1 MRTTLFFIPHEVA
14 GIPIFGFGIV
24 LAIWAVIC
32 AIRIGWI
39 VHHRGWSAE
48 IWGEL
53 PMMLILGAVIVWGI
67 PMLLEPQGFP
77 VHGYGVMVF
86 LGVMAG
92 VALAVYRAKREG
104 FNPELIYSLAL
115 WMCLA
120 GILGARLFY
129 VIEYW
134 EANFHKPTL
143 GATLAAIVNYTKGGL
158 VVYGAFIGGA
168 IAAVVFF
175 VRNKLPVLKFAD
187 VIAPSL
193 LIGLALGRV
202 GCFLN
207 GCCYGG
213 QCQLPWAV
221 AFPPGSPVY
230 VDQASKDDLTI
241 AGIHFKS
248 NGSGPAI
255 VREVD
260 ANSPAGS
267 SGLKAGEE
275 VVGVSVQTPDRSRPA
290 EYAADESSAGT
301 LYPLTVAATEAA
313 LSTTSEVGTKVDLHV
328 VDANSQRATHSWT
341 TTSAAPIPARSLP
354 VHPAQLYSAID
365 ALLIALFL
373 LAWYPFRRHNGE
385 LVALM
390 LTIYPITRFLE
401 EIIRTDES
409 AIFGTGMSISQN
421 VSLLLLVA
429 AVALWIFVVKSPKL
443 RYESPAIA

>member
-1 MRTTLFFIPHEVA
+1 MRTTLFYIPHEVA
-14 GIPIFGFGIV
+14 GIPVFGLGLL
-24 LAIWAVIC
+24 LAVWAAIC
-32 AIRIGWI
+32 VARVGWI
-39 VHHRGWSAE
+39 VARRGWSAE

-53 PMMLILGAVIVWGI
+53 PMMLILGAVIAWAL
-67 PMLLEPQGFP
+67 PALTEPDGFP
-77 VHGYGVMVF
+77 LHGYGVMVF
-86 LGVMAG
+86 FGVMTG

-104 FNPELIYSLAL
+104 FNPEVVFSLAL
-115 WMCLA
+115 WMCVA

-134 EANFHKPTL
+134 EVNFHKPTL

-168 IAAVVFF
+168 IAAVVFLA
-175 VRNKLPVLKFAD
+175 RNKLPILKFAD
-187 VIAPSL
+187 IVAPSL

-213 QCQLPWAV
+213 KCELPWAV

-230 VDQASKDDLTI
+230 VDQASKDQLPI
-241 AGIHFKS
+241 AGIHFEP
-248 NGSGPAI
+248 NANGPAI
-255 VREVD
+255 VRNVD
-260 ANSPAGS
+260 ENSAAAM
-267 SGLKAGEE
+267 SGVKVGDE
-275 VVGVSVQTPDRSRPA
+275 VVGVVVQSPDRKPA
-290 EYAADESSAGT
+290 EYVADNSSASAPR
-301 LYPLTVAATEAA
+301 PLTVVTTEAA
-313 LSTTSEVGTKVDLHV
+313 LATTGETGTKVDLHV
-328 VDANSQRATHSWT
+328 VDLNNQRATRSWT
-341 TTSAAPIPARSLP
+341 TASASPIPPRSLP

-365 ALLIALFL
+365 AFLIAMFL

-421 VSLLLLVA
+421 VSILLLVA
-429 AVALWIFVVKSPKL
+429 AVALWIFVLKSPKL
-443 RYESPAIA
+443 QYQSPALA